1 MFNIKTKILLSISLV
16 LFIFFLALAFVNET
30 SEGAVLFL
38 TPSALFGLWAF
49 FSIQDQKQK
58 HSLKQKNVDL
68 ARMILNLA
76 IQRNKILSVYEIMAK
91 IKADE
96 SEIRSQLEIFQREG
110 IAEMFISKEGQE
122 LYRFKILIEDDE
134 KKDILTD

>member
-1 MFNIKTKILLSISLV
+1 
-16 LFIFFLALAFVNET
+16 
-30 SEGAVLFL
+30 
-38 TPSALFGLWAF
+38 
-49 FSIQDQKQK
+49 
-58 HSLKQKNVDL
+58 
-68 ARMILNLA
+68 MILNLA